1 MSLKAMNSFIIVE
14 EISETKSSTGMIM
27 GNPSSDII
35 KGVVSVTSVDTVSVG
50 DTVYFHKMASASM
63 PDGKLSV
70 KTENIVAV
78 EIKE

>member
-35 KGVVSVTSVDTVSVG
+35 KGVVSATSVDTVSVG
-50 DTVYFHKMASASM
+50 DTVYFIRWLPPLCLMETISK
-63 PDGKLSV
+63 
-70 KTENIVAV
+70 N
-78 EIKE
+78 

>member
-1 MSLKAMNSFIIVE
+1 MSLKPMNSFIIVE

-35 KGVVSVTSVDTVSVG
+35 KGKVSATSVDTVSVG
-50 DTVYFHKMASASM
+50 DTVYFHKMSSASM

-70 KTENIVAV
+70 KADNLVAV